1 MTSRPL
7 IRTALATLL
16 GCGGVACV
24 TTTQFDRYLDERR
37 WADAAR
43 VFSADSSLLNN
54 DRALY
59 AAGVLYGSPERPTY
73 DPAIASDLLRRLISR
88 FPESKYRG
96 DASSRLALLDQVI
109 NARRDSEKRQRELA
123 AEIEALTADTR
134 LLRARLDSVSMQSDQ
149 IRRNSTR
156 LEAEL
161 RDRDEQL
168 RTLRRELQRLKEIDL
183 KPRPPA
189 GVIKP

>member
-1 MTSRPL
+1 
-7 IRTALATLL
+7 
-16 GCGGVACV
+16 
-24 TTTQFDRYLDERR
+24 
-37 WADAAR
+37 
-43 VFSADSSLLNN
+43 
-54 DRALY
+54 
-59 AAGVLYGSPERPTY
+59 
-73 DPAIASDLLRRLISR
+73 
-88 FPESKYRG
+88 
-96 DASSRLALLDQVI
+96 
-109 NARRDSEKRQRELA
+109 LA

>member
-1 MTSRPL
+1 VTLRL
-7 IRTALATLL
+7 RIRSAFAATL
-16 GCGGVACV
+16 GCTAVACA
-24 TTTQFDRYLDERR
+24 TTTQFDRYIDEGR

-43 VFSADSSLLNN
+43 TFSADSALFNN
-54 DRALY
+54 DEELY
-59 AAGVLYGSPERPTY
+59 KAGVLYGSPERPTF
-73 DPAIASDLLRRLISR
+73 DPAIASDLLRRLIAR
-88 FPESKYRG
+88 FPQSKYRG
-96 DASSRLALLDQVI
+96 DAASRLALLDQI
-109 NARRDSEKRQRELA
+109 IRARRESEERQRAVA
-123 AEIEALTADTR
+123 AEIESLTADAR

-149 IRRNSTR
+149 AKRNTTR

-183 KPRPPA
+183 KPRPP

>member
-7 IRTALATLL
+7 IRTALTALL

>member
-1 MTSRPL
+1 M
-7 IRTALATLL
+7 L
-16 GCGGVACV
+16 GCAVAACA
-24 TTTQFDRYLDERR
+24 TTTQFDRYLGEGR

-43 VFSADSSLLNN
+43 VFSADSSLLNS
-54 DRALY
+54 DDALY

-73 DPAIASDLLRRLISR
+73 DPAIASDMLRRLISR
-88 FPESKYRG
+88 FPDSKHRS
-96 DASSRLALLDQVI
+96 DAAARLALLDQI
-109 NARRDSEKRQRELA
+109 IRARRDAEDRQRTLA
-123 AEIEALTADTR
+123 TEIESLTADTK
-134 LLRARLDSVSMQSDQ
+134 LLRARLDSISLQSDQ
-149 IRRNSTR
+149 LRRNTTR

-189 GVIKP
+189 VIKP

>member
-1 MTSRPL
+1 L

-168 RTLRRELQRLKEIDL
+168 RSLRRELQRLKEIDL

>member
-1 MTSRPL
+1 VTSRPL
-7 IRTALATLL
+7 IRTALAALL
-16 GCGGVACV
+16 GFGGVACV

>member
-1 MTSRPL
+1 VTSRPL

-109 NARRDSEKRQRELA
+109 TARRDSEKRQRELA

>member
-1 MTSRPL
+1 M
-7 IRTALATLL
+7 I
-16 GCGGVACV
+16 GCVAVACA
-24 TTTQFDRYLDERR
+24 TATPFDRYLGEGR

-43 VFSADSSLLNN
+43 VFSADSSLLND

-59 AAGVLYGSPERPTY
+59 AAGVLYGSAERPTF

-88 FPESKYRG
+88 FPQSKYRG
-96 DASSRLALLDQVI
+96 DAVDRLALLDQI
-109 NARRDSEKRQRELA
+109 TRARHDAEDRQRQLA
-123 AEIEALTADTR
+123 AEIETLTADTR
-134 LLRARLDSVSMQSDQ
+134 LLRARLDSASLQSDQ
-149 IRRNSTR
+149 LRRNTTR

>member
-1 MTSRPL
+1 MTARSLSRSAL
-7 IRTALATLL
+7 TALL
-16 GCGGVACV
+16 GCAGVACAS
-24 TTTQFDRYLDERR
+24 TTQFDRYLDERR
-37 WADAAR
+37 WSDAAR
-43 VFSADSSLLNN
+43 AFSADSSLLND

-73 DPAIASDLLRRLISR
+73 DPAIASDVLRRLISR
-88 FPESKYRG
+88 FPQSKYRN
-96 DASSRLALLDQVI
+96 DAASRLALLDQVI
-109 NARRDSEKRQRELA
+109 SARRDAENRQRELA
-123 AEIEALTADTR
+123 AEIESLTADTR
-134 LLRARLDSVSMQSDQ
+134 LLRARLDSVSLQSDQ

-183 KPRPPA
+183 KPRPPS
-189 GVIKP
+189 VIKP